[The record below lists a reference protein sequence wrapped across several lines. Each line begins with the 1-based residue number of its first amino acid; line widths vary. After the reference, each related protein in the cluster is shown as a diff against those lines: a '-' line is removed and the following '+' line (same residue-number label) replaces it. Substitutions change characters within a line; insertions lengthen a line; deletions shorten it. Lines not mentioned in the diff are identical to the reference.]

1 MSILVS
7 IIFIPILGALILFF
21 VPNWK
26 IKLIQSIALNVSC
39 LNFLISLLLWIYFDH
54 STAKFQFSQTIYSE
68 SLSFTIGID
77 GISLFFII
85 LTTFLVPVC
94 ILVGWNTINN
104 YVKEY
109 CIAFLMGDREFYNN
123 D

>member
-7 IIFIPILGALILFF
+7 IIFIPIIGALILFF

-26 IKLIQSIALNVSC
+26 TQLIKSIALNVSC
-39 LNFLISLLLWIYFDH
+39 LNFLMSLLLWIYFDH

-85 LTTFLVPVC
+85 LTTFFSTGLHSCRMENYKQLCQRILHCISYGRPLV
-94 ILVGWNTINN
+94 
-104 YVKEY
+104 
-109 CIAFLMGDREFYNN
+109 
-123 D
+123 